1 MKSVFFL
8 KQLGYILYKQC
19 NNEVTNL
26 NKQQTIMTKQEIDY
40 FLNKESST
48 CKKCTCGTNLQD
60 ELVTQLKS
68 LREELSH
75 AMAPMMEPVY
85 KQTESRDDL
94 EALLNSNMQT
104 GSIFEEL
111 DSIYES
117 DLNKYEKAVLLYLT
131 STPMDPQSVKE
142 IAEACSISTSSVK
155 RVISTFMMSGGI
167 MRAPYQSGYL
177 LTKNKI

>member
-1 MKSVFFL
+1 
-8 KQLGYILYKQC
+8 
-19 NNEVTNL
+19 
-26 NKQQTIMTKQEIDY
+26 MTKQEIDY

-48 CKKCTCGTNLQD
+48 CEKCTCGTNLQD

-68 LREELSH
+68 LREELSR

-94 EALLNSNMQT
+94 EALLNSQPQT

-155 RVISTFMMSGGI
+155 RVISTFMMSGSI

-177 LTKNKI
+177 LTKNNI